1 MNSTRI
7 KMTPMIKDKMVEIPK
22 GTIELRDDRTKEKWT
37 VEIESFLL
45 FKFPVTQD
53 FYFEITN
60 ENPSTFKGDLRP
72 VETVTFKDAVEGFPF
87 LVQFKSRIFYSFS
100 KNQLNLRSGRSVAK
114 A

>member
-1 MNSTRI
+1 MNLNSI
-7 KMTPMIKDKMVEIPK
+7 KMTSNILVQMVEIPK
-22 GTIELRDDRTKEKWT
+22 GRIELRDDRTKEKWT

-72 VETVTFKDAVEGFPF
+72 VETVTFKDAVIFF
-87 LVQFKSRIFYSFS
+87 FFFSVQIGNKS
-100 KNQLNLRSGRSVAK
+100 A
-114 A
+114 